1 MEDSGDEEKK
11 PERWDDDDEL
21 PLKADGEKGPEER
34 SSSSNSNRP
43 TRASKTQSKYYKGPS
58 LKSQHSMGTRST
70 RQR

>member
-11 PERWDDDDEL
+11 SDRWDDDDEL

-34 SSSSNSNRP
+34 SSNSNRP